1 MALSLTEYGP
11 DLRLII
17 ANRLTVR
24 PLVIPL
30 EADSEEEAKLEARRQ
45 IHAAKDAVAG
55 TSRYLQ
61 AQQRV
66 QQRIISGVTAQ
77 ASRSCYRPPRLTDFP
92 CA

>member
-1 MALSLTEYGP
+1 LALSLTEYGP

-30 EADSEEEAKLEARRQ
+30 EADSDEEAKLEARRQ

-55 TSRYLQ
+55 TSR
-61 AQQRV
+61 
-66 QQRIISGVTAQ
+66 
-77 ASRSCYRPPRLTDFP
+77 
-92 CA
+92 